1 MPALEKHY
9 TCLELSKLWKLGPDT
24 VRALFRDTPG
34 VLVISRPATRFKRA
48 YTSYRIPESVAQKRH
63 AELHGKKAA

>member
-9 TCLELSKLWKLGPDT
+9 TCQELSKLWKLAPDT
-24 VRALFRDTPG
+24 IRILFRDTPG
-34 VLVISRPATRFKRA
+34 VLKIVRPESRNKRG

-63 AELHGKKAA
+63 ADLQKEAA